1 MLRCVP
7 SASDTVRKT
16 RAHHAFAVC
25 GTCSIKSGC
34 LSGSCFF
41 FFFFY
46 TLFFNKGPQVRRAAG
61 GRPASAGSF
70 FFFFFLPSF
79 FIYLVLPVS
88 VACILPVIHLS
99 RFLSVCTIST
109 FPTCPSSQI
118 VPQVYTSLAGQ
129 GRRSSLRLYTERPTT
144 ATTNTHQA
152 HCKPISFRHI
162 ALEAL
167 RLV

>member
-16 RAHHAFAVC
+16 RAHHAFAIC

-34 LSGSCFF
+34 LSGSC
-41 FFFFY
+41 FFY

-61 GRPASAGSF
+61 GRPASAGS